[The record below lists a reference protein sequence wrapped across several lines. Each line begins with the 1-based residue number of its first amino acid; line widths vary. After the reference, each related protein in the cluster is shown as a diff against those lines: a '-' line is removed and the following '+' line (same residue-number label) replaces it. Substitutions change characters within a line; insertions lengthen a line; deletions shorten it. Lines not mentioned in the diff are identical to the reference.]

1 MPDNHITDADPQH
14 SSEET
19 GLVREQSNAPAT
31 VSRKRDHVELV
42 VNRDV
47 AFRAKSAGFERLDF
61 EHNAVPEL
69 NFADVDSRSVF
80 LGRTLSAPLMIS
92 CMTGGYDEA
101 EAINRALGAACE
113 QENIAMGVGSQRQA
127 LENDTFV
134 ESFRAARRAAPSIP
148 IVANIGAAEVAAR
161 LEIDH
166 ARKLVDMVEA
176 NALTVHLN
184 PLQELLQPEG
194 NTKFAGVLAG
204 IERLAAALNV
214 PIIAKEVGAG
224 ISAAAAQRLLDV
236 GVEWID
242 VAGAGGT
249 SWAGV
254 EILRRSNPELV
265 DMFWDWG
272 IPTVD
277 CLIEMNE
284 LRQSRAF
291 GLVGSGGLTS
301 GLDLAKTIRLG
312 ADLGAAARP
321 FVRALKTK
329 GEAALLA
336 EIRAWKYQLRAAM
349 FLTGSATLEE
359 LSRAECRLVDAGKQ

>member
-1 MPDNHITDADPQH
+1 MPDNPFTDADGQQSSGTEQPPQ
-14 SSEET
+14 
-19 GLVREQSNAPAT
+19 QMDAPQT
-31 VSRKRDHVELV
+31 TSRKRDHVELV

-47 AFRAKSAGFERLDF
+47 AFRAKSAGFERVEF
-61 EHNAVPEL
+61 VHNAVPEL
-69 NFADVDSRSVF
+69 NFADIDSRSVF
-80 LGRTLSAPLMIS
+80 LGQTLSAPLMIS
-92 CMTGGYDEA
+92 CMTGGYAEA
-101 EAINRALGAACE
+101 EVINAALGAACE

-127 LENDTFV
+127 LENSQFI

-148 IVANIGAAEVAAR
+148 IVANIGAAEVAAGMGSG
-161 LEIDH
+161 E
-166 ARKLVDMVEA
+166 AQKLVDMIEA

-194 NTKFAGVLAG
+194 NTQFAGVLAG
-204 IERLAAALNV
+204 IEQLAGTLNV

-224 ISAAAAQRLLDV
+224 ISAAAAERLLDS
-236 GVEWID
+236 GVMWID

-277 CLIEMNE
+277 CLIE
-284 LRQSRAF
+284 LHQLQQSRGF

-301 GLDLAKTIRLG
+301 GLDLARTIRLG

-321 FVRALKTK
+321 FVRALKTQ
-329 GEAALLA
+329 GEEALHA

-359 LSRAECRLVDAGKQ
+359 LSRAECRLAAPGKQ